1 MAQTV
6 YEMTYGKIREYQEE
20 LEDRKTRVAAEVAE
34 RLKEAR
40 AHGDITENSEFDDAK
55 QAYADNDLR
64 IMEIEE
70 ILKNAKVI
78 DEKDISRTRVTL
90 GGRVLL
96 RHEESGSE
104 QEYMIVSAKEEDI
117 MIGKL
122 SSESPVGQAILGKR
136 KGDQV
141 EVKTPK
147 GILKYTVVRIS
158 RPKGSGE

>member
-20 LEDRKTRVAAEVAE
+20 LEDRKTRVAAEIAE

>member
-1 MAQTV
+1 MAVKV

-20 LEDRKTRVAAEVAE
+20 LEDRKTRVAAEIAE

-90 GGRVLL
+90 GGQVLL
-96 RHEESGSE
+96 RHEDSGTE
-104 QEYMIVSAKEEDI
+104 EEYMIVSAKEEDI
-117 MIGKL
+117 LIGKL
-122 SSESPVGQAILGKR
+122 SSDSPVGQAIMGKK
-136 KGDQV
+136 KGDV
-141 EVKTPK
+141 VDVKTPA
-147 GILKYTVVRIS
+147 GILRYSIVRIS
-158 RPKGSGE
+158 KPKGLAE

>member
-1 MAQTV
+1 MAETV

-20 LEDRKTRVAAEVAE
+20 LEDRKTRVAAEIAE

-55 QAYADNDLR
+55 QAYADNDMR

-78 DEKDISRTRVTL
+78 DEKGISKTRVTL
-90 GGRVLL
+90 GGKVLL
-96 RHEESGSE
+96 RHEDTGIE

-136 KGDQV
+136 KGDTV
-141 EVKTPK
+141 EVKTPT
-147 GILKYTVVRIS
+147 GMLKYSIVRIS
-158 RPKGSGE
+158 RPKGSDE

>member
-20 LEDRKTRVAAEVAE
+20 LEDRKTRVAAEIAE

-158 RPKGSGE
+158 RPLGRGE

>member
-1 MAQTV
+1 MAVKV

-20 LEDRKTRVAAEVAE
+20 LEDRKTRVAAEIAE

-90 GGRVLL
+90 GGQVLL
-96 RHEESGSE
+96 RHEESGTE
-104 QEYMIVSAKEEDI
+104 EEYMIVSAKEEDI
-117 MIGKL
+117 LIGKL
-122 SSESPVGQAILGKR
+122 SSDSPVGQAIMGKK
-136 KGDQV
+136 KGDV
-141 EVKTPK
+141 VHVKTPT
-147 GILKYTVVRIS
+147 GILTYSVVRIS
-158 RPKGSGE
+158 KPKGLDE

>member
-1 MAQTV
+1 MAVKV

-20 LEDRKTRVAAEVAE
+20 LEDRKTRVAAEIAE

-90 GGRVLL
+90 GGQVLL
-96 RHEESGSE
+96 RHEDSGTE
-104 QEYMIVSAKEEDI
+104 EEYMIVSAKEEDI
-117 MIGKL
+117 LIGKL
-122 SSESPVGQAILGKR
+122 SSDSPVGQAIRGKK
-136 KGDQV
+136 KGDV
-141 EVKTPK
+141 VDVKTPA
-147 GILKYTVVRIS
+147 GILRYSIVRIS
-158 RPKGSGE
+158 KPKGLAE

>member
-1 MAQTV
+1 MTQKV

-20 LEDRKTRVAAEVAE
+20 LEDRKTRVAAEIAE

-40 AHGDITENSEFDDAK
+40 GHGDITENSEFDDAK

-78 DEKDISRTRVTL
+78 DEKEISRTRVTL

-96 RHEESGSE
+96 RHEDSGTE

-122 SSESPVGQAILGKR
+122 SSESPVGQAILGKK
-136 KGDQV
+136 KGDVV
-141 EVKTPK
+141 EVRTPA
-147 GILKYTVVRIS
+147 GILSYSIARIS
-158 RPKGSGE
+158 RPKG

>member
-1 MAQTV
+1 MAVKV

-20 LEDRKTRVAAEVAE
+20 LEDRKTRVAAEIAE

-90 GGRVLL
+90 GGQVLL
-96 RHEESGSE
+96 RHEDSGTE
-104 QEYMIVSAKEEDI
+104 EEYMIVSAKEEDI

-122 SSESPVGQAILGKR
+122 SSDSPVGQAIMGKK
-136 KGDQV
+136 KGDV
-141 EVKTPK
+141 VDVKTPA
-147 GILKYTVVRIS
+147 GILRYSIVRIS
-158 RPKGSGE
+158 KPKGLAE

>member
-20 LEDRKTRVAAEVAE
+20 LEDRKTRVAAEIAE

-96 RHEESGSE
+96 RQEESGSE

>member
-1 MAQTV
+1 MAVKV

-20 LEDRKTRVAAEVAE
+20 LEDRKTRVAAEIAE

-90 GGRVLL
+90 GGQVLL
-96 RHEESGSE
+96 RHEESGTE
-104 QEYMIVSAKEEDI
+104 EEYMIVSAKEEDI
-117 MIGKL
+117 LIGKL
-122 SSESPVGQAILGKR
+122 SSDSPVGQAIMGKK
-136 KGDQV
+136 KGDVVQ
-141 EVKTPK
+141 VKTPT
-147 GILKYTVVRIS
+147 GILTYSVVRIS
-158 RPKGSGE
+158 KPKGLDE

>member
-1 MAQTV
+1 MAQRV

-20 LEDRKTRVAAEVAE
+20 LEDRKTRVAAEIAE

-78 DEKDISRTRVTL
+78 DEKDISKTRVTL

-96 RHEESGSE
+96 RHEESGME
-104 QEYMIVSAKEEDI
+104 REYMIVSAKEEDI
-117 MIGKL
+117 LIGKL

-141 EVKTPK
+141 EVKTPT
-147 GILKYTVVRIS
+147 GILTYTVIRIS
-158 RPKGSGE
+158 KPKGSDA

>member
-1 MAQTV
+1 MADTV
-6 YEMTYGKIREYQEE
+6 YEMTYGKIREYQQE
-20 LEDRKTRVAAEVAE
+20 LEDRKTRVAAEIAE

-78 DEKDISRTRVTL
+78 DEKGISRTRVTL

-96 RHEESGSE
+96 RNEENGTE
-104 QEYMIVSAKEEDI
+104 QEYMVVSAKEEDI
-117 MIGKL
+117 LIGKL
-122 SSESPVGQAILGKR
+122 SSESPVGQAILGKK
-136 KGDQV
+136 KGYVV
-141 EVKTPK
+141 EVKTPV
-147 GILKYTVVRIS
+147 GMLRYSVVRIS
-158 RPKGSGE
+158 KPKGFDE

>member
-96 RHEESGSE
+96 RQEESGSE

>member
-20 LEDRKTRVAAEVAE
+20 LEDRKTRVAAEIAE

-90 GGRVLL
+90 GGQVLL
-96 RHEESGSE
+96 RHEESGLE
-104 QEYMIVSAKEEDI
+104 TEYMIVSAKEEDI

-122 SSESPVGQAILGKR
+122 SSESPVGQAILGKK

-141 EVKTPK
+141 EVKTPT
-147 GILKYTVVRIS
+147 GLHRYTVVKIS
-158 RPKGSGE
+158 KPKGSEA